1 MVVSDAGLK
10 EYIKFLTG
18 KYEKEQHE
26 KAQQSK
32 LYGLGKA
39 QSSGKGSNVP

>member
-1 MVVSDAGLK
+1 MVSDAGLK

-18 KYEKEQHE
+18 KHKKEQHE
-26 KAQQSK
+26 KEQQSER
-32 LYGLGKA
+32 YEIGKA